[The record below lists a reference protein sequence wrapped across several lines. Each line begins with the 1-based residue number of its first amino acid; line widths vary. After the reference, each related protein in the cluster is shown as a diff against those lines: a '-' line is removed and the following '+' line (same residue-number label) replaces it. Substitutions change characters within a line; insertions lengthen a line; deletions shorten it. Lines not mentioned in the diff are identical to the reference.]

1 MVDLTYMIVIT
12 ENIWFSILNPT
23 STYNILMFLNGTM
36 MEEQYLIGNL
46 EVINFVLHLAISLI
60 YGLQTLKFIEP

>member
-1 MVDLTYMIVIT
+1 
-12 ENIWFSILNPT
+12 
-23 STYNILMFLNGTM
+23 MFLNGTT
-36 MEEQYLIGNL
+36 MEEKYLIGNL

>member
-23 STYNILMFLNGTM
+23 STYNILMFLNGTT

>member
-1 MVDLTYMIVIT
+1 LVDLTYMIVIT

-23 STYNILMFLNGTM
+23 STYNILMFLNGTT
-36 MEEQYLIGNL
+36 MEEKYLIGNL

>member
-1 MVDLTYMIVIT
+1 
-12 ENIWFSILNPT
+12 
-23 STYNILMFLNGTM
+23 MFLNGTT